1 MKRLAQKLQDRRGAS
16 MLMALLLFLVAAM
29 VSAVILAAAVSARSR
44 VASDRAQQQ
53 TYLTVS
59 SAAELLRG
67 SIEGGSGD
75 FQTREV
81 TLYYDRSKQHV
92 YKPVS
97 NTPTDATGDFAF
109 LMNDAIK
116 QLLQTPDLVYQR
128 PFTIKAKQAEVYEDV
143 SCELYLSC
151 KIESADLRTYTLT
164 VWFAGGTD
172 EHPCRMRLTMN
183 GTQTYS
189 SLMTS
194 YWERDKWGYR
204 QYYWQEVLTSNFI
217 WSGAVLAREDGT

>member
-81 TLYYDRSKQHV
+81 TLYYDRSKQHI
-92 YKPVS
+92 YRPVS
-97 NTPTDATGDFAF
+97 NTRTDATGDFAF
-109 LMNDAIK
+109 LMNNAIR
-116 QLLQTPDLVYQR
+116 QLLLTPDLVYQR
-128 PFTIKAKQAEVYEDV
+128 AFTIKAKQAEVYEDV
-143 SCELYLSC
+143 SCELTLSC
-151 KIESADLRTYTLT
+151 RPESEDTTAYALT
-164 VWFAGGTD
+164 VWFTGGTG

-189 SLMTS
+189 SLTTS
-194 YWERDKWGYR
+194 YYEGSQEYF
-204 QYYWQEVLTSNFI
+204 QEVVTSSFV

>member
-29 VSAVILAAAVSARSR
+29 VSAVIIAAAVSARSR

-67 SIEGGSGD
+67 SIESGSGD

-81 TLYYDRSKQHV
+81 TLYYDRSKQHI
-92 YKPVS
+92 YRPVS
-97 NTPTDATGDFAF
+97 NTRTDTTGDFAF
-109 LMNDAIK
+109 LMNNAIK
-116 QLLQTPDLVYQR
+116 QLLDTPDLVYR
-128 PFTIKAKQAEVYEDV
+128 RAFTIKARQAEVYEDV
-143 SCELYLSC
+143 SCELTLSC
-151 KIESADLRTYTLT
+151 RSESEDTTAYALT
-164 VWFAGGTD
+164 VWFTGGTS

-194 YWERDKWGYR
+194 YYEGNQEYF
-204 QYYWQEVLTSNFI
+204 QEVVTSSFI
-217 WSGAVLAREDGT
+217 WSDAVLAREDGV